1 MQFHSLTYGL
11 ILSTALFSGLT
22 HAQMN
27 INMSVDEPTAK
38 KFTEGL
44 SGGIGKSREE
54 AFKSWES
61 RCEEWKADVKQLNGK
76 QLISVSCGVY
86 EYELMHEYYANKEY
100 RVKSLASYTVRIPAK
115 NKK

>member
-1 MQFHSLTYGL
+1 MQSRNLIYGL
-11 ILSTALFSGLT
+11 VIGISLLPGLG

-27 INMSVDEPTAK
+27 INMAVDEPTAK

-44 SGGIGKSREE
+44 SGGIAKSREE

-61 RCEEWKADVKQLNGK
+61 RCDDWKAEVKQLNGK
-76 QLISVSCGVY
+76 QLISVNCGIY

-100 RVKSLASYTVRIPAK
+100 RVKSVASYTVHIPG
-115 NKK
+115 KK